1 MTSNRPYLIRAIYD
15 WIVDNNMTP
24 HLLVK
29 ADHEGVVVPT
39 RYIKDGK
46 IILNVAPQAVQ
57 GLTLGNDEVNFSAR
71 FSGVPQAVYLPTR
84 AVLAIYARENGQGLV
99 FNEEEGDA
107 TPPPTPTPGKKGA
120 ERPKLKVVK

>member
-29 ADHEGVVVPT
+29 ADHEGVVVPAQ
-39 RYIKDGK
+39 YIKDGK

-57 GLTLGNDEVNFSAR
+57 ALSLGNEEVSFSAR

-107 TPPPTPTPGKKGA
+107 TPPPTSAPSGKGA